1 MLLVTIHISGKCK
14 DTTDETRTLW
24 LILITKCKLN
34 VNIFQ
39 LFSPQ
44 EMFLSLSDGGVGNV
58 TRRGGQQTLPAP
70 HALESATGDPGLPA
84 ATKTTGSDGRER
96 SRIRR
101 YVSNVNLKI
110 PNTSSI
116 KCFLSRIPFQEMKHW
131 GSARVRRC
139 FGTSS
144 CRLGLRGIL
153 NVLEMQT
160 RRKNV

>member
-44 EMFLSLSDGGVGNV
+44 EMFLSLSDGGVGIV
-58 TRRGGQQTLPAP
+58 TRRGGQLTLPAP
-70 HALESATGDPGLPA
+70 HALESATGNPGLPA
-84 ATKTTGSDGRER
+84 ATETSGSDERER

-116 KCFLSRIPFQEMKHW
+116 KCLPTYFCLYFNNSSFSFCFINNFFVQ
-131 GSARVRRC
+131 GSVPGDEA
-139 FGTSS
+139 
-144 CRLGLRGIL
+144 LRKCSGEK
-153 NVLEMQT
+153 VLWN
-160 RRKNV
+160 K

>member
-1 MLLVTIHISGKCK
+1 MWIY
-14 DTTDETRTLW
+14 
-24 LILITKCKLN
+24 
-34 VNIFQ
+34 
-39 LFSPQ
+39 FSCSAPKRCSSRCL
-44 EMFLSLSDGGVGNV
+44 MAVSVSWRDGG
-58 TRRGGQQTLPAP
+58 GQLTLPAP
-70 HALESATGDPGLPA
+70 HALESATGNPGLPA
-84 ATKTTGSDGRER
+84 ATETTGSDERER

-116 KCFLSRIPFQEMKHW
+116 KCLPTYFCLYFNNSSFSFCFINNFFVQGSVPGEMKHW